1 MYMLI
6 MLINIYTE
14 ISIELYK
21 NENIKFFILS

>member
-6 MLINIYTE
+6 ILKKIYTE

-21 NENIKFFILS
+21 NENIKFFIFS

>member
-14 ISIELYK
+14 ISVELYK

>member
-21 NENIKFFILS
+21 NVNIKFFILS